1 MTQLPVHALCGAV
14 LLLCFATSAGAGFDE
29 GMAAYERGEYATSL
43 EEWQPLADGDDAD
56 ADAQF
61 NLGRMYA
68 KGEGVPHDYVAAAR
82 WYGLAAEQGHGA
94 AQFNLADLYKYGKGV
109 PQGYVDAYMWWSVAA
124 TGGFAGRRQVAV
136 DGQNPGPLAGEQQSR
151 GAAVAGGRAGALA
164 GPDNDCGFAVEPH
177 HCHGSALGNGNSSR

>member
-124 TGGFAGRRQVAV
+124 TGGFEEADLHRDILSEWMPATDIAEAQR
-136 DGQNPGPLAGEQQSR
+136 LAREWLEAHGE
-151 GAAVAGGRAGALA
+151 
-164 GPDNDCGFAVEPH
+164 
-177 HCHGSALGNGNSSR
+177 